1 MGSLVGEKDGIIRS
15 VSDTPPT
22 HYAVII
28 QSFSLLSENA
38 EKYESAEFEAGGYKW
53 KLVLHPNGN
62 KRKNVEDHISLYLA
76 MADATSLPPGWDVSA
91 AFRLFLLDQNQD
103 NYLIVQDSQR
113 KQRRFRRLTPEWGFD
128 QFIPVI
134 VFRDSS
140 NGYLVDDTCELGAEV
155 FVRKERS
162 TGKGECL
169 KMIKDPGGFNHLW
182 KIENLEKLDS
192 YESREF
198 TAAGYKWKMQLCPK
212 GIDSGTGSHLSLYLV
227 LADLASL
234 TPPPK
239 IYADYSLVLSNE
251 VVTNGVS
258 YKENHWFSASSRESG
273 SANFIPLRFC
283 LEPAYKYLV
292 KDCFF
297 FKAEVTIRGIASTL

>member
-22 HYAVII
+22 HYAVVI
-28 QSFSLLSENA
+28 QLFSLLSETA

-62 KRKNVEDHISLYLA
+62 KSKNVEDHISLYLA
-76 MADATSLPPGWDVSA
+76 MADVTSLPPGW
-91 AFRLFLLDQNQD
+91 
-103 NYLIVQDSQR
+103 
-113 KQRRFRRLTPEWGFD
+113 E
-128 QFIPVI
+128 
-134 VFRDSS
+134 
-140 NGYLVDDTCELGAEV
+140 LVDDTCELGAEV

-169 KMIKDPGGFNHLW
+169 KMIKDPSGFNHLW

-192 YESREF
+192 DYYDSREF
-198 TAAGYKWKMQLCPK
+198 TAAGYKWKMQLYPK
-212 GIDSGTGSHLSLYLV
+212 GRDSGTGSHLSLYLV

-239 IYADYSLVLSNE
+239 IYVDYSLRIAGSVPQVGKVVL
-251 VVTNGVS
+251 
-258 YKENHWFSASSRESG
+258 
-273 SANFIPLRFC
+273 
-283 LEPAYKYLV
+283 
-292 KDCFF
+292 
-297 FKAEVTIRGIASTL
+297 

>member
-1 MGSLVGEKDGIIRS
+1 MTCISSIYANNFVVMGSLVSEKDGIIRS

-22 HYAVII
+22 HYQVII
-28 QSFSLLSENA
+28 QSFSLLSKNA

-53 KLVLHPNGN
+53 KLVLHPSGN
-62 KRKNVEDHISLYLA
+62 KSKNVEDHISLYLA
-76 MADATSLPPGWDVSA
+76 MADATSLPSHGRCNFSPYWLG
-91 AFRLFLLDQNQD
+91 
-103 NYLIVQDSQR
+103 DSQR

-128 QFIPVI
+128 QFIPI
-134 VFRDSS
+134 TVFSDSS

-182 KIENLEKLDS
+182 KIENLEK
-192 YESREF
+192 
-198 TAAGYKWKMQLCPK
+198 KMQLYPK

-251 VVTNGVS
+251 VGTNGVS
-258 YKENHWFSASSRESG
+258 YKGKTYSYTA
-273 SANFIPLRFC
+273 
-283 LEPAYKYLV
+283 
-292 KDCFF
+292 
-297 FKAEVTIRGIASTL
+297 TLLHQKL

>member
-1 MGSLVGEKDGIIRS
+1 MDVFSMLKNQSFESSKVIAVTCISSIYANNFVVMGSLIGEKDGIIRS

-22 HYAVII
+22 HYQVII
-28 QSFSLLSENA
+28 QSFSLLSKNA
-38 EKYESAEFEAGGYKW
+38 EKYKSAKFEAGGYKW
-53 KLVLHPNGN
+53 KLVLHPSGN
-62 KRKNVEDHISLYLA
+62 KSKNVEDHISLYLA
-76 MADATSLPPGWDVSA
+76 MADATSLPPGWEVSA
-91 AFRLFLLDQNQD
+91 VFRLFLLDQNQD

-128 QFIPVI
+128 QFIPI
-134 VFRDSS
+134 TVFSDSS
-140 NGYLVDDTCELGAEV
+140 NGYLMDDTCEVGAEV

-182 KIENLEKLDS
+182 KIENLENLDS
-192 YESREF
+192 YDSREF
-198 TAAGYKWKMQLCPK
+198 TAAGYKWKMQLYPK

-227 LADLASL
+227 LANLASL

-251 VVTNGVS
+251 VGTNGVS
-258 YKENHWFSASSRESG
+258 YKGKTYSYTA
-273 SANFIPLRFC
+273 
-283 LEPAYKYLV
+283 
-292 KDCFF
+292 
-297 FKAEVTIRGIASTL
+297 TLLQQKL